1 VNKNMSKTEDE
12 ISKIFNDVDVVK
24 TAMQAGIN
32 AALLKH
38 KKMGESICVWRDGKV
53 LWIAP
58 EDIKINQKLE

>member
-12 ISKIFNDVDVVK
+12 ISKIFNDVESVK

-38 KKMGESICVWRDGKV
+38 KQLGEPICVWRDGKV
-53 LWIAP
+53 VWIAP
-58 EDIKINQKLE
+58 EDIKIKKQL